1 MDYLYENLGDER
13 FQEFCNCLV
22 AKEFPDSQSFPVGQ
36 PDGGRDSLVY
46 FMNSTKKE
54 FIVFQVKF
62 VRNPNSIPDVH
73 KWLTKIIKDEA
84 PKIDKLI
91 PRGAKKFYLLTN
103 VKGTA
108 HLDAGS
114 KDKVN
119 EILESYIKIPSVC
132 WWRDDLSRLFEKDP
146 IFKWSFPEI
155 INGQDILNS
164 VLFQNINENKER
176 RESVVKAYLAD
187 QYITDNK
194 VKFRQID
201 LENRL
206 FDLFTDVPI
215 RIRKYNE
222 KNKNLKR
229 TLNHFE
235 NYQKKIIN
243 FEDHFLFE
251 ERENVGA
258 ASFFLHPKIQ
268 NEIERI
274 LLEGGPGQG
283 KSTISQYICQ
293 VHRARLLNKTSDL
306 VLLPDHAKNTP
317 IRLPFKIDLRHIAS
331 WVENKNPYQGRLNE
345 EYYNSIWKNSLE
357 SFLVG
362 HIVYHSQIDDFNSS
376 DLVAITKLSSIL
388 FVFDGFDEI
397 ADNKIREEVIDFINK
412 GINRISEN
420 SKSLQII
427 ITSRPAAFSDTIGFS
442 TDIYPH
448 FELTDITPAITK
460 EYVERWVKASRLDNK
475 EGNEIKR
482 LVEEKLQLPH
492 LKDLAKS
499 PMQLAIFISL
509 LRTRGESLPNK
520 RTALYDSYIELF
532 FNRESEKN
540 ITIRDHR
547 DLIIDIHQ
555 YLAWVLHSEAEL
567 HNNSGSIH
575 IDDLQ
580 SLLKI
585 YLTKEGHK
593 TDIADK
599 LFHVMEERVCALV
612 SRIQGTYEF
621 EVQPL
626 REYFCAKYLYNTSP
640 YSPAGSEKTG
650 TKPER
655 FDAISRNFYWHNVVR
670 FFSGCFDKGELPMLI
685 QKLKELQNDRFLKNT
700 NYPRL
705 LTSQILSDW
714 VFTQYPLLLHDVVR
728 IIVDGINIGN
738 IINQEGRRGNN
749 EPILLPNECGRLEL
763 TIECFDQ
770 LKKFPQNDYA
780 SELIGIVRNNPFQTL
795 ELWSKNVENLNDEKL
810 TKWFEYAYQLE
821 IIHKIENKQLL
832 NIIREGDLEQKEKR
846 LQILIDGN
854 RLDVIDSDLDI
865 KQVVLNGVLQ
875 SNISVYQRKYFNHSL
890 QFLTIMLHPYLLIN
904 ILNNDDPNIP
914 FLNSIS
920 QRVRRFPQ
928 DVKQEKPINTISVKD
943 EIDKSIENFANLI
956 LKSLNDE
963 ITKWKNNIEP
973 WELLV
978 ESFRGI
984 FQDTCAIKI
993 IAVISAGIKSKNETY
1008 EEFSVLTDSSKSLC
1022 KRVRCAR
1029 MKSGNI
1035 KYWELQLQN
1044 STDIAF
1050 TLLVLLTWAT
1060 PKTIIQQI
1068 ANIST
1073 QINKLSKDEFLTLN
1087 DSLKK
1092 TARQSNLSNSQS
1104 NEISKYLVKNAIEN
1118 EVMYLISYRFSE
1130 EPRLN
1135 FIYKNFSSA
1144 TQKMKDIGDIR
1155 LSYLIEKYLK
1165 NKLDLTLLNEVKEI
1179 YAKLANYEERS
1190 YRFYNHRL
1198 NEVQELP
1205 IKIANTIMT
1214 ESKKYPRVIASFA
1227 ERSCRIFANKNI
1239 KAVGQIAKDEN
1250 WFL

>member
-13 FQEFCNCLV
+13 FQEFCNCIV

-46 FMNSTKKE
+46 FMNSTQKE

-62 VRNPNSIPDVH
+62 VRNPNSISDPH
-73 KWLTKIIKDEA
+73 KWLTGIIADEA
-84 PKIDKLI
+84 PKINKLI

-108 HLDAGS
+108 HLDSGS

-119 EILESYIKIPSVC
+119 KILESDIEIPAVC
-132 WWRDDLSRLFEKDP
+132 WWRDDISRLFEKDP

-155 INGQDILNS
+155 LNGQDILNS
-164 VLFQNINENKER
+164 ILFQNINENKER
-176 RESVVKAYLAD
+176 RESVVNAYLAD
-187 QYITDNK
+187 QYSTDNK

-201 LENRL
+201 LENKL

-215 RIRKYNE
+215 RIRKFNE
-222 KNKNLKR
+222 KNKNLRK
-229 TLNHFE
+229 TLIHFE
-235 NYQKKIIN
+235 NYQKKLIIDEQ
-243 FEDHFLFE
+243 FIFE
-251 ERENVGA
+251 ERENIGA
-258 ASFFLHPKIQ
+258 ASFLLHPKIQ
-268 NEIERI
+268 NEVERI

-293 VHRARLLNKTSDL
+293 VHRARLLNKTGDL
-306 VLLPDHAKNTP
+306 ELLPDHAKNTP

-331 WVENKNPYQGRLNE
+331 WVENKNPYQGTLNE
-345 EYYNSIWKNSLE
+345 EYFNNIWKNSLE

-376 DLVAITKLSSIL
+376 DLIAITKLSSIL

-397 ADNKIREEVIDFINK
+397 ADIKIREEVIEFINK

-442 TDIYPH
+442 ADIYPH
-448 FELTDITPAITK
+448 FELTDITPSITK
-460 EYVERWVKASRLDNK
+460 EYVERWVKASRLNSR

-540 ITIRDHR
+540 ITIRDQR

-580 SLLKI
+580 SRLKT

-612 SRIQGTYEF
+612 SRVQGTYEF

-640 YSPAGSEKTG
+640 YSPAGSEKAG

-670 FFSGCFDKGELPMLI
+670 FFAGCFDKGELPMLI
-685 QKLKELQNDRFLKNT
+685 QKLKELQDDVFLKNT

-714 VFTQYPLLLHDVVR
+714 VFTQYPLLLNDVVK
-728 IIVDGINIGN
+728 IIVDGVNIGN
-738 IINQEGRRGNN
+738 IINQEGRRGHN
-749 EPILLPNECGRLEL
+749 EPIILPNDCGRLEL

-780 SELIGIVRNNPFQTL
+780 SELIGIVRNNPIQTL
-795 ELWSKNVENLNDEKL
+795 DLWSSNIENFIGEKL

-821 IIHKIENKQLL
+821 IIHKIENQHLL
-832 NIIREGDLEQKEKR
+832 NIIKEGDLNQIEKR
-846 LQILIDGN
+846 LQIAIDGN
-854 RLDVIDSDLDI
+854 RMEVIEADLDL
-865 KQVVLNGVLQ
+865 KYVVLDGVLQ
-875 SNISVYQRKYFNHSL
+875 SRISVHQRKYSNHSL
-890 QFLTIMLHPYLLIN
+890 QFLTIILHPYLLIN
-904 ILNNDDPNIP
+904 ILNSDDSSIP
-914 FLNSIS
+914 FLNAIS
-920 QRVRRFPQ
+920 QRFLHYPQ
-928 DVKQEKPINTISVKD
+928 EAKKEKTFNIFSVND

-956 LKSLNDE
+956 SKSLNDE
-963 ITKWKNNIEP
+963 ITKWKTNIEP

-978 ESFRGI
+978 ESLRAV
-984 FQDTCAIKI
+984 FQDTWAIKI
-993 IAVISAGIKSKNETY
+993 ISVISAGIKSKDEKY
-1008 EEFSVLTDSSKSLC
+1008 EEYFDLTDCSKSLC

-1044 STDIAF
+1044 PTDITF

-1060 PKTIIQQI
+1060 PKTIIQLI
-1068 ANIST
+1068 ENIS
-1073 QINKLSKDEFLTLN
+1073 INVNKLANDDFLTL
-1087 DSLKK
+1087 STGLRR
-1092 TARQSNLSNSQS
+1092 TSRLSNLTNSQA
-1104 NEISKYLVKNAIEN
+1104 NEIANYLVKNSAEK

-1130 EPRLN
+1130 EFRLS
-1135 FIYKNFSSA
+1135 FIYKNLVGV
-1144 TQKMKDIGDIR
+1144 TPKMKDIGDIR
-1155 LSYLIEKYLK
+1155 LSYLVEKYLK
-1165 NKLDLTLLNEVKEI
+1165 NNHDKILLNEVKEV
-1179 YAKLANYEERS
+1179 YSTLTNYEERLNHL
-1190 YRFYNHRL
+1190 YNRRL
-1198 NEVQELP
+1198 NEVTEIP
-1205 IKIANTIMT
+1205 IEIANTIMT
-1214 ESKKYPRVIASFA
+1214 ESKNYPRVIASFA
-1227 ERSCRIFANKNI
+1227 ERSCRMFANKNI
-1239 KAVGQIAKDEN
+1239 KAVGQIAKNEN
-1250 WFL
+1250 WFA